1 MSASPLSGLVDG
13 QIQRDPGNPIP
24 RVGEPTYAAPPAKLL
39 VVGGLRGPDATDA
52 DWARLAA
59 RLQPVAYREPAK
71 REQWGLPQPAAS
83 LRPGWM
89 RTRVRNRPVGD
100 RGRLENITS
109 DVCRAAVAQHR
120 TLQKA
125 ADALKISRR
134 CLAGR
139 LAECKQ

>member
-1 MSASPLSGLVDG
+1 MSASPLHGICD
-13 QIQRDPGNPIP
+13 QIQREPGNPIP
-24 RVGEPTYAAPPAKLL
+24 HVGESVYVAPPVKLL

-109 DVCRAAVAQHR
+109 DVCRAAVAQHG

>member
-71 REQWGLPQPAAS
+71 CEQWGLPQPAAS

-109 DVCRAAVAQHR
+109 DVCRAAVAQHG